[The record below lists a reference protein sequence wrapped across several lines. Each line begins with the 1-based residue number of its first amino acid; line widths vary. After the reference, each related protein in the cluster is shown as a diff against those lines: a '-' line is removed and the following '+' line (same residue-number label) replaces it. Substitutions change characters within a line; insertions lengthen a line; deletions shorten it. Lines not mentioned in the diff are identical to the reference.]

1 VPCWPKFRRRIIP
14 IKRRAPKGH
23 QERFDH
29 FIQPAVLLTFSLAH
43 LRVEKSRRRRAKGGS
58 LEMWGGIIGLIIQL
72 ISGAIGGNIA
82 GAAMKQYNL
91 GTIGNSI
98 AGLIGGGVGAQIIGA
113 LLGGGGEGA
122 AATGGSGLDIGS
134 IIGQIASGGV
144 GGGIL
149 MVIVGLIK
157 QAMGG
162 QKAT

>member
-1 VPCWPKFRRRIIP
+1 LSFQSTGRHVNLICWHNT
-14 IKRRAPKGH
+14 KGSTVS
-23 QERFDH
+23 QTGVQKEE
-29 FIQPAVLLTFSLAH
+29 A
-43 LRVEKSRRRRAKGGS
+43 
-58 LEMWGGIIGLIIQL
+58 EMWGGIIGLIIQL
-72 ISGAIGGNIA
+72 ISGAVGGNIA

-113 LLGGGGEGA
+113 LVGGGTGTDLAGA
-122 AATGGSGLDIGS
+122 GGLDIGS

-162 QKAT
+162 QKAA